1 MVLASVKKNGGVKH
15 VREKSAFTGCGETIM
30 VVVAHANWD
39 GVVLGATQRACV
51 YLEHVQTVDTA
62 KSLHDQLVRLD
73 LIVYARRSL
82 QVPHASRLCVQ
93 IYAVGMALVTRK
105 CFDVIVRLSTMVYCV
120 DKKQV
125 FERRKMS

>member
-82 QVPHASRLCVQ
+82 QV
-93 IYAVGMALVTRK
+93 GFFFFFFTT
-105 CFDVIVRLSTMVYCV
+105 F
-120 DKKQV
+120 
-125 FERRKMS
+125 FESFYFIA

>member
-82 QVPHASRLCVQ
+82 QV
-93 IYAVGMALVTRK
+93 GFFFFFFLVY
-105 CFDVIVRLSTMVYCV
+105 FL
-120 DKKQV
+120 V
-125 FERRKMS
+125 FNFFIF